1 MRNFYSIAKVVFAV
15 AALTLGIGLSAP
27 AAWAVPAESTLTQ
40 SAKTKVTGRVV
51 DEKGEALVGVK
62 VLEVGN
68 RSVATMTDVEGNY
81 TLSVSQGASLEFS
94 LVGYKTQIEPVSGNV
109 VNVTLAEEAQAIDQ
123 VVVIGYGTQ
132 KKVNMT
138 GSVASVNVGEMLDSR
153 PVTNVSQALAG
164 MAAGVSVT
172 STNNRPS
179 ENNAANITIR
189 GNGTLN
195 NSAPLVII
203 DGVES
208 SLNTLNPTDIETMS
222 ILKDAASA
230 SIYGSRAAN
239 GVILVT
245 TKKGRSGKM
254 SLSYDG
260 YVSFESMN
268 KNFSM
273 VSKYADYM
281 EVLNEGFKNGGAK
294 TPQFSQKTID
304 LWRSHENDA
313 ESWIYPN
320 NDIMDFYQTGIAQ
333 QHNLTV
339 SGGSEKITYYTS
351 FGYLNNPGVMPA
363 VTNTG
368 YERFNL
374 RSNIEGK
381 VTPWLTVGTN
391 LSGYSA
397 KTSIASDAI
406 DDSYTYALT
415 GGNPG
420 VAWMDDQ
427 GRLGINANTED
438 DPQNAVNNPY
448 LRYLNQ
454 VGDINTMNAKAR
466 LYAILTPVK
475 GLTIQGSYNYEYY
488 NQAKTKKPNFVPM
501 WNFQTGA
508 QSTDGVVQTS
518 IMNRDLKQFR
528 EFMDGTIRYENND
541 WANGKLSFSILGGAS
556 QEQWKETWFQASKVD
571 LIDPALWAI
580 NAASGEASASG
591 NGTAWAMRSFF
602 GRLNLGWANKYL
614 IEANFRADASSRF
627 APDNRWG
634 YFPSFSGAWVL
645 SQEKFMQ
652 DINWLNM
659 LKIRGS
665 WGALGN
671 NMIMKDGVAQNYA
684 WQSTYSQT
692 NYVLNRAVAMG
703 LSMRDLANSGI
714 TWETTYVTSAAVEF
728 GMFNNRFTGTVEYF
742 NKLTDGI
749 LISLPA
755 PMVAGTATIPT
766 QNAAQVRNEGVEL
779 TLGWADRKGEFQYS
793 INGNFT
799 YVKNT
804 VEKYRGDY
812 KSISGWTMLTE
823 GQPMNINYVLHSSG
837 IVSSQEQLDK
847 IQYMIDNAPFVDPTK
862 PEKGRMNPFAT
873 YGRPE
878 MGDLMYDDI
887 NGDGLVNADDLYMVG
902 NGSVPPINYGL
913 NFACSWKGIDF
924 SILFQ
929 GMYGLHDPYLS
940 GLYQP
945 VVRLGYQVNADIAD
959 GRWFEGRTDAARY
972 PRLLPHTDTRNTKV
986 SDFWLMERNY
996 LKIRN
1001 VQLGYTLP
1009 RAWLDAIKMQKIRVY
1024 VSLENFFTFTD
1035 WKGFDPEFSGI
1046 TYPSMKQALVGLNLT
1061 F

>member
-1 MRNFYSIAKVVFAV
+1 MRNLYSIAKVGLALV
-15 AALTLGIGLSAP
+15 ALTLGSTLAAP
-27 AAWAVPAESTLTQ
+27 LAWGAPAESMLTQ
-40 SAKTKVTGRVV
+40 AAQSKVKGRVV
-51 DEKGEALVGVK
+51 DEKGDALVGVK
-62 VLEVGN
+62 VLDLGS
-68 RSVATMTDVEGNY
+68 RTATMTDVEGNFQINAP
-81 TLSVSQGASLEFS
+81 QGAQLEYS
-94 LVGYKTQIEPVSGNV
+94 YVGYKTKVVPVSGNV
-109 VNVTLAEEAQAIDQ
+109 INVTLAEEAQAIDQ
-123 VVVIGYGTQ
+123 VVVVGYGTQ

-179 ENNAANITIR
+179 NNNAADITIR

-195 NSAPLVII
+195 NSAPLIII

-208 SLNTLNPTDIETMS
+208 SLNTLNPSDIATIS

-239 GVILVT
+239 GVVLVT
-245 TKKGRSGKM
+245 TKKGREGKM

-281 EVLNEGFKNGGAK
+281 EILNEGFKNSGAK
-294 TPQFSQKTID
+294 TPQFSQATID
-304 LWRSHENDA
+304 LWRKNENNPTP
-313 ESWIYPN
+313 WLYPN
-320 NDIMDFYQTGIAQ
+320 NDIMDFYTTGVAQ
-333 QHNLTV
+333 QHNITV
-339 SGGSEKITYYTS
+339 SGGSDKITYYTS
-351 FGYLNNPGVMPA
+351 FGYLNNPGVLPL

-374 RSNIEGK
+374 RSNVEGK
-381 VTPWLTVGTN
+381 ITKWLTVGTN

-397 KTSIASDAI
+397 QTSIASDNI
-406 DDSYTYALT
+406 DDSYTYALS

-448 LRYLNQ
+448 LRFMN
-454 VGDINTMNAKAR
+454 VAGDITTLNAKAR

-475 GLTIQGSYNYEYY
+475 GLTIQGSYNFEYY
-488 NQAKTKKPNFVPM
+488 NQAKNRKPKFVEM
-501 WNFQTGA
+501 WNFQTDA
-508 QSTDGVVQTS
+508 LVTDGVSQTS
-518 IMNRDLKQFR
+518 IMNRDLKQYR

-541 WANGKLSFSILGGAS
+541 WANGNFQFSILGGAS
-556 QEQWKETWFQASKVD
+556 QEQFKETWFQASKVD
-571 LIDPALWAI
+571 LIDPALWVI
-580 NAASGEASASG
+580 DAATGEASASG

-602 GRLNLGWANKYL
+602 GRLNLGWKNKYL
-614 IEANFRADASSRF
+614 LEANFRADASSRF

-634 YFPSFSGAWVL
+634 YFPSFSGAWII
-645 SQEKFMQ
+645 SQEQFMQ
-652 DINWLNM
+652 NVSWLNM

-671 NMIMKDGVAQNYA
+671 NSIGNYD

-692 NYVLNRAVAMG
+692 NYVLNRTVAMG
-703 LSMRDLANSGI
+703 LAMRNLANSGI
-714 TWETTYVTSAAVEF
+714 SWETTYVTSVAAEF
-728 GMFNNRFTGTVEYF
+728 GMFNNRFTGTIEYF

-749 LISLPA
+749 LIALPA
-755 PMVAGTATIPT
+755 PAVAGTATIPK
-766 QNAAQVRNEGVEL
+766 QNAAQVTNQGVEV
-779 TLGWADRKGEFQYS
+779 TLGWTDRKGEFQYS

-799 YVKNT
+799 YVKNK
-804 VEKYRGDY
+804 VDKFKGDVPSY
-812 KSISGWTMLTE
+812 STWTMLLE
-823 GQPMNINYVLHSSG
+823 GQPMNVNNVLHSSG
-837 IVSSQEQLDK
+837 IVETQEQLDK
-847 IQYMIDNAPFVDPTK
+847 IQYMINNAPFNDPK
-862 PEKGRMNPFAT
+862 DLSKGRKNPFAS
-873 YGRPE
+873 YGIPQK
-878 MGDLMYDDI
+878 GDLMYEDL
-887 NGDGLVNADDLYMVG
+887 NGDGIVNADDRYMVG
-902 NGSVPPINYGL
+902 TGSVTPITYGL
-913 NFACSWKGIDF
+913 NFNCAWKGIDF

-940 GLYQP
+940 ALYQP

-959 GRWFEGRTDAARY
+959 GRWSDGRETAARY
-972 PRLLPHTDTRNTKV
+972 PRLLAHTDARNTQA

-996 LKIRN
+996 FKIRN

-1009 RAWLDAIKMQKIRVY
+1009 RKWLDAIKMQKIRLY
-1024 VSLENFFTFTD
+1024 VSLENFFTLSD
-1035 WKGFDPEFSGI
+1035 WKGFDPEYSGI
-1046 TYPSMKQALVGLNLT
+1046 AYPSMKQALVGLNLT